1 MQKDIMKIIKL
12 LSFVIVALVIANVT
26 LTNKSVDESLVV
38 SNLSRDIAILENENT
53 ILKAEV
59 ASSGSIKELSTRIEA
74 AGFVSTGNIA
84 SLPSVSNV
92 ASR

>member
-1 MQKDIMKIIKL
+1 MKIIKL

-38 SNLSRDIAILENENT
+38 SNLSRDIAAIQNENM

-59 ASSGSIKELSTRIEA
+59 ASAGSIKELSPRIQA
-74 AGFVSTGNIA
+74 AGFESTLNIA

>member
-1 MQKDIMKIIKL
+1 MKIIKF
-12 LSFVIVALVIANVT
+12 LSFIIVALVLGNVT
-26 LTNKSVDESLVV
+26 LTNRSLDESLVV
-38 SNLSRDIAILENENT
+38 SNLSRDIATLQNENT

-59 ASSGSIKELSTRIEA
+59 ASAGSIKQLSARIEA

>member
-1 MQKDIMKIIKL
+1 MKIIKL
-12 LSFVIVALVIANVT
+12 LSFFIVALVIANVT

-38 SNLSRDIAILENENT
+38 SNLSRDIATLENENT

-59 ASSGSIKELSTRIEA
+59 ASSGSIKELSVRIEA
-74 AGFVSTGNIA
+74 AGFVSTLNIA

>member
-1 MQKDIMKIIKL
+1 MKIIKL

-26 LTNKSVDESLVV
+26 LTNRSVDESLVV
-38 SNLSRDIAILENENT
+38 STLSSDIASLQNENT

-59 ASSGSIKELSTRIEA
+59 ASSGSIKELSPRIEA
-74 AGFVSTGNIA
+74 AGFVSTSSIA

>member
-1 MQKDIMKIIKL
+1 MKIIKL
-12 LSFVIVALVIANVT
+12 LSFIIVALVIGNVT
-26 LTNKSVDESLVV
+26 LTNRSVDESLIV
-38 SNLSRDIAILENENT
+38 SSLSRDIATLQNENT

-59 ASSGSIKELSTRIEA
+59 ASSGSIKELSSRIEA
-74 AGFVSTGNIA
+74 AGFVSTANIA

>member
-1 MQKDIMKIIKL
+1 MKIIKL
-12 LSFVIVALVIANVT
+12 LSFVIVALVIGNVT

-38 SNLSRDIAILENENT
+38 SNLSRDIAALENENT

-59 ASSGSIKELSTRIEA
+59 ASSGSIKELSARIEA
-74 AGFVSTGNIA
+74 AGFVSTANIA

>member
-1 MQKDIMKIIKL
+1 MQKDHMKIIKL

-59 ASSGSIKELSTRIEA
+59 ASAGSIKELSARIEA

>member
-1 MQKDIMKIIKL
+1 MQKDNMKIIKL
-12 LSFVIVALVIANVT
+12 LSFIIVALVIGNVT
-26 LTNKSVDESLVV
+26 LTNRSVDESLIV
-38 SNLSRDIAILENENT
+38 SNLSRDIAILQNENT

-59 ASSGSIKELSTRIEA
+59 ASSGSIKELSSRIEA
-74 AGFVSTGNIA
+74 AGFVSTANIA